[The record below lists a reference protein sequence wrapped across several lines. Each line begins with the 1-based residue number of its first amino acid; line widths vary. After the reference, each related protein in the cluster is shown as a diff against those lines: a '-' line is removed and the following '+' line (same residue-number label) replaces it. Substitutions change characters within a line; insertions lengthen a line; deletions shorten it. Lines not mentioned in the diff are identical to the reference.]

1 MRSPPPE
8 RGERTSVLFSFF
20 LSCFVLYIIDFQVV
34 SAVLE
39 EQHKVF
45 VDCLNEAKDME
56 HQHRVDLRML
66 WETVGLR
73 VSHSGVH

>member
-1 MRSPPPE
+1 M
-8 RGERTSVLFSFF
+8 
-20 LSCFVLYIIDFQVV
+20 V

-45 VDCLNEAKDME
+45 LDCLNEAKDAE
-56 HQHRVDLRML
+56 QQQHRVDLRML

-73 VSHSGVH
+73 VSYVASGLRVNRTIDRLLIAAFFVAVLL